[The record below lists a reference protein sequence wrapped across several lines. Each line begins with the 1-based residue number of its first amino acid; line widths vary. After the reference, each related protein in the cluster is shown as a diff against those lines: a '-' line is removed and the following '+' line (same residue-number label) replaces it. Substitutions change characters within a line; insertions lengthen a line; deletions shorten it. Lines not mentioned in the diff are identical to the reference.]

1 MSENVDNV
9 QGNAQENSENSENI
23 QQESETHIETPE
35 NDTSNELEGDSQG
48 EKADSSS
55 GDEDELALPEP
66 DISDDEVKKKKDQ
79 PEWMKKRLEREKRK
93 EEERVSAQAAETERL
108 RQENLALRGVQPP
121 VQQQQQQH
129 AQYDPYMPQREQ
141 FNNDGEF
148 FLALTDYREARRQ
161 QEGEFHRRQQSIKQ
175 HETEFQGKL
184 KEAVETG
191 KEKYKDFDERT
202 DYILYGEGFPSN
214 RGMAEAVVDSEYKDD
229 ILYFLGTHVKEAER
243 IANLNPVKAAKEIAK
258 IEVRFAS
265 RKKTN
270 IPKAPPPLKPVTGGK
285 GSATHG
291 NPEKMEMDEF
301 RQWYKDKFG

>member
-23 QQESETHIETPE
+23 QQDYGTNLKTPE
-35 NDTSNELEGDSQG
+35 NDTSNDSDGDNLS
-48 EKADSSS
+48 EKSSDSSDDD
-55 GDEDELALPEP
+55 GELSLPEP
-66 DISDDEVKKKKDQ
+66 DVSEDEIKKKKDQ

-93 EEERVSAQAAETERL
+93 EADKVAAQAAETERL

-121 VQQQQQQH
+121 QHQQVQH
-129 AQYDPYMPQREQ
+129 AQHDPYMPQREQ
-141 FNNDGEF
+141 FNSDGEF
-148 FLALTDYREARRQ
+148 FLALTDFREARRQ
-161 QEGEFHRRQQSIKQ
+161 QEGEFHKRQQAIKQ
-175 HETEFQGKL
+175 HETEFQNKL
-184 KEAVETG
+184 KDAIDTG

-202 DYILYGEGFPSN
+202 DYILFGEGFPSN
-214 RGMAEAVVDSEYKDD
+214 RSMAEAIVDSEYKDD

-243 IANLNPVKAAKEIAK
+243 IANSNPVVAAKEIAK

-270 IPKAPPPLKPVTGGK
+270 IPKAPPPLSPITGGK

-291 NPEKMEMDEF
+291 NPDKMDMDEF
-301 RQWYKDKFG
+301 RQWYKDKYG